1 MEQVA
6 SIEVPRESKRLNN
19 FKRILLLCQASI
31 TIVICGYFIFEDP
44 IVNIA
49 ARYLPNDDGK
59 TVRYY
64 YDLFRLG
71 IFELLWLS
79 VSIIIAI
86 GLYSKSSLLM
96 KLDALERKAIGN
108 HRIISRCVIFVGAA
122 AVIFIAFFVLQQFPN
137 SSDEYVYVYQAETLS
152 RGKFFNQSPPVEEV
166 FNFNHIAHKDGI
178 SAGRFPPGWPLVM
191 SLFLFLGIPAA
202 LANPL
207 IGIITMIVFYH
218 VAVKIYN
225 HHVALWGLVLLT
237 CSSFFILNSASFFS
251 HASCLL
257 EALLMVYFLYEYLST
272 RKWQHALLV
281 GVFLGLIFLS
291 RYYTAFLLFLPL
303 ALYIFQKE
311 GMKSLRTFFLVGLG
325 TLPFV
330 AFLLY
335 YNYSITGNAL
345 MPVTVWAYSDES
357 LGFVNGHTFPKA
369 MEHIVRRLVM
379 FMYWASPI
387 MLFLYFFYL
396 LKKVQVRA
404 LALSHPGDYFF
415 LLLIVG
421 YVFYYEIGGNQYG
434 PRFYYEAY
442 PFLVLFVLHQVF
454 TRGAYWAKVLLYAG
468 LIVMIIKVPLIM
480 HREYKIISE
489 RTDVFRQVER
499 AHLSNAVVILKS
511 GTGVIR
517 PMPSGDLTRNDAN
530 FHNTV
535 LYAVDHPDFTDDMML
550 YYKDR
555 SVYEYVRTPGSVEGK
570 LIRIR

>member
-1 MEQVA
+1 VEQVA

-31 TIVICGYFIFEDP
+31 TIIICGYFLFEGP
-44 IVNIA
+44 LVNA
-49 ARYLPNDDGK
+49 AASQLPNDDGK

-64 YDLFRLG
+64 QDLFRLG
-71 IFELLWLS
+71 ITELLWLS

-86 GLYSKSSLLM
+86 GLYSKSSLLLR
-96 KLDALERKAIGN
+96 LDALERRALAN
-108 HRIISRCVIFVGAA
+108 HQTVSRYVIFFGGA
-122 AVIFIAFFVLQQFPN
+122 AVILIAFFVLQQFPN

-152 RGKFFNQSPPVEEV
+152 RGKFFNEAPPVEEA

-178 SAGRFPPGWPLVM
+178 SVGRFPPGWPLVM
-191 SLFLFLGIPAA
+191 SVFLFLGIPAA

-207 IGIITMIVFYH
+207 IGIITMIVFYYMSL
-218 VAVKIYN
+218 KIYN
-225 HHVALWGLVLLT
+225 PHVALWGLVLLI

-257 EALLMVYFLYEYLST
+257 EALLMVYFAHEHLKT
-272 RKWQHALLV
+272 KRWQHAVLA

-303 ALYIFQKE
+303 AFYIFYKE
-311 GMKSLRTFFLVGLG
+311 GVKSFLTFFLVGLG

-330 AFLLY
+330 VFLFY
-335 YNYSITGNAL
+335 YNYSVTGNAL
-345 MPVTVWAYSDES
+345 MPVTVWAYHDES

-369 MEHIVRRLVM
+369 VEHIVRRLVM
-379 FMYWASPI
+379 FMYWASP
-387 MLFLYFFYL
+387 MLLFLYFFYL
-396 LKKVQVRA
+396 VKKVRVKEQ
-404 LALSHPGDYFF
+404 ALSSPWDYFF
-415 LLLIVG
+415 LLLIIG

-442 PFLVLFVLHQVF
+442 PFLILFLLHQVF

-468 LIVMIIKVPLIM
+468 LIVMIIKIPLIM
-480 HREYKIISE
+480 HREYKIIRE
-489 RTDVFRQVER
+489 RTDVYRKVE
-499 AHLSNAVVILKS
+499 AANLSHAVVILKS
-511 GTGVIR
+511 GTGAIR
-517 PMPSGDLTRNDAN
+517 PMPSGDLTRNDPN
-530 FHNTV
+530 FQNSV
-535 LYAVDHPDFTDDMML
+535 LYAVDHPDFTDDLMR

-555 SVYEYVRTPGSVEGK
+555 SFYEYVRSPGNVEGK